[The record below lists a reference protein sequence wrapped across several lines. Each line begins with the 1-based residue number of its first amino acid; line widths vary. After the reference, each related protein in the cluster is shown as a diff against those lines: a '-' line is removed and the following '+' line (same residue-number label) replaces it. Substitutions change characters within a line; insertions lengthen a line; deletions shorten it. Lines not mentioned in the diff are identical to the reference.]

1 MKKKII
7 NGILMSALLLAGTT
21 SFVSCKD
28 NVDDVDTEL
37 RQDINT
43 LKSGLDSQI
52 SSLEQR
58 IAVLEAQDMGV
69 DQLKADLAALKAE
82 VAKKANEEDV
92 EAALGLLQTQ
102 IDALAE
108 QIKKTSATMV
118 TGVVLQETLDCV
130 VGTINLPGFNPAFL
144 AAYVGENKTGVP
156 ELPISGPDYNVDPDG
171 NYLKASEL
179 PTDEDMFVGNSG
191 KNSYLVNGTGNA
203 GTLYFTINPRKVDPS
218 LLNFSL
224 INSTGEESPIKL
236 SEVQKSSHLIT
247 FAIGKHGNGLT
258 RADGDEDPV
267 LVAPTTGENVENDK
281 TYLYEAKATCALDG
295 IEKIHYDY
303 TKFGYNNLWDAG
315 MHYDESNMS
324 TLVFSDHSA
333 DETAQNMLGRFVY
346 LAKQIK
352 ARNAKNTLE
361 GSLKILQDFYN
372 GVYQQREKLQKQ
384 ALRVSWD
391 DGENDVISGFDI
403 TTVTINPLNYK
414 QMILADQLLSG
425 ASWNVTAFDG
435 IVTKI
440 VSAVQAKL
448 PNVSPITINL
458 FPNGTTIIVKN
469 ASDIVATTAVTV
481 GDTAGTGTATIPA
494 GTTLATVD
502 LSTVINTA
510 SITSLQDQVNAL
522 LNPYNSLKNA
532 TGAGIMTRV
541 NNYLNT
547 VSQKLLGAFD
557 NAPCW
562 KLTEP
567 TLLFESREGIGRMY
581 PFSDADGS
589 MKFAAGKYT
598 FIMTSLTEEYIVPVY
613 RKYIALIYGGKV
625 KFAQS
630 FAGDQKIVQIEVP
643 NEACE
648 IVYQTC
654 DYYGNVVTKR
664 YPINRN

>member
-28 NVDDVDTEL
+28 NVDDVNTEI

-118 TGVVLQETLDCV
+118 TGVILQETLDCV

-191 KNSYLVNGTGNA
+191 KNSYLINGTGNA

-218 LLNFSL
+218 LLQFDL
-224 INSTGEESPIKL
+224 INSKGEESPIKL
-236 SEVQKSSHLIT
+236 SEVQKSEHLIT

-258 RADGDEDPV
+258 RADDDADPV
-267 LVAPTTGENVENDK
+267 LVAPTGENVQNEE
-281 TYLYEAKATCALDG
+281 TYLYEAKATCDLDG
-295 IEKIHYDY
+295 IEKIHFDW
-303 TKFGYNNLWDAG
+303 TKFGYNNSWDAG
-315 MHYDESNMS
+315 
-324 TLVFSDHSA
+324 SA
-333 DETAQNMLGRFVY
+333 LLGINQGADAEAQNMYGRFQY
-346 LAKQIK
+346 LAQQIK
-352 ARNAKNTLE
+352 AKNVKNVLE
-361 GSLKILQDFYN
+361 GSIKILQDFYN

-391 DGENDVISGFDI
+391 DGDNNAVSGFDI

-425 ASWNVTAFDG
+425 AKWNVTGLNAV
-435 IVTKI
+435 VTKI
-440 VSAVQAKL
+440 VSAVKSKL
-448 PNVSPITINL
+448 PNVTAISNITITST
-458 FPNGTTIIVKN
+458 NGDKYLAVYANSGDAEPAYVKIEEELLTPIQNALQPIVN
-469 ASDIVATTAVTV
+469 
-481 GDTAGTGTATIPA
+481 
-494 GTTLATVD
+494 
-502 LSTVINTA
+502 
-510 SITSLQDQVNAL
+510 QVNSIL
-522 LNPYNSLKNA
+522 QPYNSLKNA

-541 NNYLNT
+541 NNYLNR
-547 VSQKLLGAFD
+547 VSAKLMDELD

-567 TLLFESREGIGRMY
+567 TLLFESKEGINRMY
-581 PFSDADGS
+581 PFTDADGS

-630 FAGDQKIVQIEVP
+630 FAGNQKIVQIDVP

-664 YPINRN
+664 YPINR